1 MRLNQF
7 CLYVVIFVLAGGC
20 SGENFLPEVPDE
32 EYGERAERL
41 VVRVAPQEYIDSAQV
56 FFFRPKGSGDTLIA
70 REMIYGIDAL
80 APRSFAFDLPA
91 GMYNVWVFGNVP
103 TDCVRATPPY
113 SSDDIY
119 FDYSDRGEAGV
130 VGYGRRAITV
140 GVDTATVMGMLL
152 LSGYVE
158 LTIRQVPAGVDRIIV
173 TLGNTSA
180 GLTLKAGYLP
190 QPMDPPLTDTLYDV
204 RAGGTYESDF
214 YCFPPSGQG
223 GVSTLDVKCLGA
235 DGRVLY
241 SGRASAWQLRPGYDY
256 KISCSFGS
264 RGRVAQVPDDGGVIF
279 FGEGEE

>member
-1 MRLNQF
+1 MRVNQF
-7 CLYVVIFVLAGGC
+7 CLYVVIFMLAGGC
-20 SGENFLPEVPDE
+20 SGENFLPEAPDE

-56 FFFRPKGSGDTLIA
+56 FFFRPLGDGDTLIA

-91 GMYNVWVFGNVP
+91 GKYHVWIFGNVP
-103 TDCVRATPPY
+103 TDCVRAAAPY
-113 SSDDIY
+113 SSDDIS
-119 FDYSDRGEAGV
+119 FDYSEHGEPGV
-130 VGYGRRAITV
+130 VAYGSRAITA
-140 GVDTATVMGMLL
+140 GADTAVVGGMLL

-158 LTIRQVPAGVDRIIV
+158 LTIRQVPARVDRIIV

-190 QPMDPPLTDTLYDV
+190 QTMDPPLTDTLYDV

-214 YCFPPSGQG
+214 YCFPPSEQG
-223 GVSTLDVKCLGA
+223 GVTTLDVKCLGA
-235 DGRVLY
+235 DGKVLY

-264 RGRVAQVPDDGGVIF
+264 RGRVDTALHDGGVIF